1 MILLVEG
8 KYKLEKFPGKGGWT
22 YAELP
27 TIPMDKNNPFGWV
40 RVNGF
45 IDEFELKSYKLMP
58 MGNGNVFLPVK
69 AQIRKKIKKEEGDE
83 VTIRLYLDEAS
94 IVVPDEIKSCLELES
109 NIVQEN
115 FKGLSD
121 EKKKEYVNWIYNA
134 RNEDIKAERILKMLK
149 DMEKY

>member
-1 MILLVEG
+1 MKLLVEG
-8 KYKLEKFPGKGGWT
+8 KYQLQKFSGKGGWT

-45 IDEFELKSYKLMP
+45 IDEYELKSYKLMP

-83 VTIRLYLDEAS
+83 VSIRLYLDEAS
-94 IVVPDEIKSCLELES
+94 IVVPEEIKSCLELES

-115 FKGLSD
+115 FNGLSD
-121 EKKKEYVNWIYNA
+121 EKKKEYVNWIYNT